1 MLRANKI
8 CCWIQG
14 YFPSAGAE
22 VLEETNQEIVRE
34 SCYVA
39 PFLGQLLIGLISKKQ
54 KCRFPPEVIP

>member
-1 MLRANKI
+1 MLLDPRLFSQ
-8 CCWIQG
+8 CRG
-14 YFPSAGAE
+14 RG
-22 VLEETNQEIVRE
+22 TGRDQEIVRE